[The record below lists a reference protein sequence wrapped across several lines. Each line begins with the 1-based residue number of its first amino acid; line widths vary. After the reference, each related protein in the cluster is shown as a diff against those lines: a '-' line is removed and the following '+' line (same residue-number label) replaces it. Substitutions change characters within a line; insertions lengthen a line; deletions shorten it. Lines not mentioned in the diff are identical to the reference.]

1 MGPSRSVR
9 GSTIDLLSADWR
21 EPVNARSGSRALAV
35 AALAGTT
42 LAWAGIYIV
51 GDGVVET
58 IDPISLTFLRWG
70 PAAILLLIIAQLVER
85 PDWRKVLRQWPKL
98 LLLGC
103 LGMAAFSIL
112 MLEGLRQTSPVNSSL
127 IGASGPVLIA
137 VAAALVLRQRIGWR
151 MIVGLAISLIGVV
164 LVVTQGSLE
173 TLLSVGVNPGDLWVI
188 LATIC
193 WTIYTIAG
201 RIQAGIPVI
210 TSAAVQAVFATV
222 VLAILVSFTGLQ
234 LPHDTPTWVGVGY
247 IALIGSAVA
256 MYFWTFALRTLQPAV
271 AGILLNLNPFFTVCL
286 TLIIGGTVGTGEIF
300 GGLVIIGGVLLGTV
314 PGRRRSA
321 VPVR

>member
-1 MGPSRSVR
+1 VS
-9 GSTIDLLSADWR
+9 SAG
-21 EPVNARSGSRALAV
+21 GSRTLAI

-42 LAWAGIYIV
+42 LSWAGIYIV

-85 PDWRKVLRQWPKL
+85 PDWRAVFRQWPKL

-103 LGMAAFSIL
+103 LGMVGFSIL
-112 MLEGLRQTSPVNSSL
+112 MLEGLRQTSPVNSAL

-137 VAAALVLRQRIGWR
+137 VAAALLLRQRIGWR
-151 MIVGLAISLIGVV
+151 MIVGLAISLVGVV
-164 LVVTQGSLE
+164 LVVTQGSWE
-173 TLLSVGVNPGDLWVI
+173 TLLTVGVNPGDLWVI

-193 WTIYTIAG
+193 WAIYTIVG

-210 TSAAVQAVFATV
+210 TSAAVQALLATI
-222 VLAILVSFTGLQ
+222 VLGVIVSFTGLK
-234 LPHDTPTWVGVGY
+234 LPEDTATWVGVGY
-247 IALIGSAVA
+247 IAFIGSALA

-286 TLIIGGTVGTGEIF
+286 TLIIGGTVGGWEIF

-314 PGRRRSA
+314 PGRRPSTRPAGSL
-321 VPVR
+321 RER

>member
-1 MGPSRSVR
+1 MS
-9 GSTIDLLSADWR
+9 SAG
-21 EPVNARSGSRALAV
+21 GSRALAI

-42 LAWAGIYIV
+42 LSWAGIYIV
-51 GDGVVET
+51 GDGVVQT

-85 PDWRKVLRQWPKL
+85 PDWRAVLRQWPKL

-103 LGMAAFSIL
+103 LGMVGFSIL

-137 VAAALVLRQRIGWR
+137 VAAALLLRQRIGWR

-164 LVVTQGSLE
+164 LVVTQGSWE
-173 TLLSVGVNPGDLWVI
+173 TLLTVGVNPGDLWVI

-193 WTIYTIAG
+193 WAIYTILG
-201 RIQAGIPVI
+201 RIQSGIPVI
-210 TSAAVQAVFATV
+210 TSAAVQAVFATI
-222 VLAILVSFTGLQ
+222 VLGVIVSFTGLTV
-234 LPHDTPTWVGVGY
+234 PDNTATWVGVGY
-247 IALIGSAVA
+247 IALIGSALA
-256 MYFWTFALRTLQPAV
+256 MYFWTFALRTLQPAT

-286 TLIIGGTVGTGEIF
+286 TLIIGGTVGGWEIF
-300 GGLVIIGGVLLGTV
+300 GGLVIIAGVVLGTV
-314 PGRRRSA
+314 PGRRPSTRAAPSLRE
-321 VPVR
+321 P

>member
-1 MGPSRSVR
+1 MS
-9 GSTIDLLSADWR
+9 SAG
-21 EPVNARSGSRALAV
+21 GSRTLAI

-42 LAWAGIYIV
+42 LSWAGIYIV

-85 PDWRKVLRQWPKL
+85 PDWRAVFRQWPKL

-103 LGMAAFSIL
+103 LGMVGFSIL
-112 MLEGLRQTSPVNSSL
+112 MLEGLRQTSPVNSAL

-137 VAAALVLRQRIGWR
+137 VAAALLLRQRIGWR
-151 MIVGLAISLIGVV
+151 MIVGLAISLVGVV
-164 LVVTQGSLE
+164 LVVTQGSWE
-173 TLLSVGVNPGDLWVI
+173 TLLTVGVNPGDLWVI

-193 WTIYTIAG
+193 WAIYTIVG

-210 TSAAVQAVFATV
+210 TSAAVQALLATI
-222 VLAILVSFTGLQ
+222 VLGVIVSFTGLK
-234 LPHDTPTWVGVGY
+234 LPEDTATWVGVGY
-247 IALIGSAVA
+247 IAFIGSALA

-286 TLIIGGTVGTGEIF
+286 TLIIGGTVGGWEIF

-314 PGRRRSA
+314 PGRRPSTRPAGSL
-321 VPVR
+321 RGQ

>member
-1 MGPSRSVR
+1 MS
-9 GSTIDLLSADWR
+9 SAG
-21 EPVNARSGSRALAV
+21 GSRTLAI

-42 LAWAGIYIV
+42 LSWAGIYIV

-85 PDWRKVLRQWPKL
+85 PDWRAVFRQWPKL

-103 LGMAAFSIL
+103 LGMVGFSIL
-112 MLEGLRQTSPVNSSL
+112 MLEGLRQTSPVNSAL

-137 VAAALVLRQRIGWR
+137 VAAALLLRQRIGWR
-151 MIVGLAISLIGVV
+151 MIVGLAISLVGVV
-164 LVVTQGSLE
+164 LVVTQGSWE
-173 TLLSVGVNPGDLWVI
+173 TLLTVGVNPGDLWVI

-193 WTIYTIAG
+193 WAIYTIVG

-210 TSAAVQAVFATV
+210 TSAAVQALLATI
-222 VLAILVSFTGLQ
+222 VLGVIVSFTGLK
-234 LPHDTPTWVGVGY
+234 LPEDTATWVGVGY
-247 IALIGSAVA
+247 IAFIGSALA

-286 TLIIGGTVGTGEIF
+286 TLIIGGTVGGWEIF

-314 PGRRRSA
+314 PGRRPSTRPAGSL
-321 VPVR
+321 RER

>member
-1 MGPSRSVR
+1 MRELPYRVLVS
-9 GSTIDLLSADWR
+9 SAG
-21 EPVNARSGSRALAV
+21 GSRALAI

-42 LAWAGIYIV
+42 LSWAGIYIV
-51 GDGVVET
+51 GDGVVEQ

-70 PAAILLLIIAQLVER
+70 PAAILLLVIAQFVER
-85 PDWRKVLRQWPKL
+85 PDWRRVLRQWPRL

-103 LGMAAFSIL
+103 LGMVGFSIL
-112 MLEGLRQTSPVNSSL
+112 MLEGLRHTTPVNSSL

-151 MIVGLAISLIGVV
+151 MILGLAISLAGVV

-173 TLLSVGVNPGDLWVI
+173 TLLSVGVNQGDLWII

-193 WTIYTIAG
+193 WTVYTIAG

-210 TSAAVQAVFATV
+210 TSAALQALFATI
-222 VLAILVSFTGLQ
+222 VLAVVVSFTGLK
-234 LPHDTPTWVGVGY
+234 LPEDAPTWIGVGY
-247 IALIGSAVA
+247 IAIIGSALA

-286 TLIIGGTVGTGEIF
+286 TLIIGGTVGGWEIF

-314 PGRRRSA
+314 PGRRPSTRAAPSLRE
-321 VPVR
+321 P